1 MRDLVANL
9 IYQTVL
15 LQITQ
20 LKLATFFSAT
30 AFLDIK
36 AEISFWHVNL
46 QK

>member
-30 AFLDIK
+30 AFLGIK